1 MWLYKQNNKTK
12 NRGSHETVTRT
23 YTCAHIEIGVPILIL
38 AALQRVRHEY
48 LVEIVALRTT
58 NLNGRDKPT
67 PFPLSQS
74 PTAEAF
80 CDEIAMFDFDE
91 ELVA

>member
-1 MWLYKQNNKTK
+1 MK
-12 NRGSHETVTRT
+12 RT
-23 YTCAHIEIGVPILIL
+23 YTCAHIEFGVPILIL
-38 AALQRVRHEY
+38 AALQRVRHEH
-48 LVEIVALRTT
+48 VVDIAALCTT

-74 PTAEAF
+74 ATAEAF
-80 CDEIAMFDFDE
+80 CDEIAVCDFDE